1 MHLKEVGGLW
11 VADPAVE
18 GRVCLEGPAGAGDL
32 VSKELGERASK
43 IQGSQCLGPAG
54 VLGRMGAGLR
64 AKLGEKPSLSAAS
77 GTLNTV
83 PLDSEIVSAIS
94 RVSENLPGLSS
105 R

>member
-1 MHLKEVGGLW
+1 VPQSRKRNPGGGAWGEDQPIVMHLKEVGGLW

-54 VLGRMGAGLR
+54 VLGRMGCWAAGKAGREAIPLC
-64 AKLGEKPSLSAAS
+64 SQW
-77 GTLNTV
+77 NT
-83 PLDSEIVSAIS
+83 
-94 RVSENLPGLSS
+94 
-105 R
+105 